1 MAMIISSDRNN
12 GYPRV
17 DTLPELSSITLPSVP
32 YPKYMMRCLGEEI
45 NNGYPCIM
53 PLAGVVR
60 EVSVNLF
67 FAHKK
72 AEAMYYNNQP
82 VTSAYCNGE
91 TIAEVIYRI
100 N

>member
-1 MAMIISSDRNN
+1 MAMIVSSDRNN

-17 DTLPELSSITLPSVP
+17 HTLPELSSITLPCVP

-45 NNGYPCIM
+45 NNGYPCVM

-60 EVSVNLF
+60 EISINLF
-67 FAHKK
+67 FADKK
-72 AEAMYYNNQP
+72 IEAMYYNNQT
-82 VTSAYCNGE
+82 VTSAYCSEN
-91 TIAEVIYRI
+91 TVAEVIYRI